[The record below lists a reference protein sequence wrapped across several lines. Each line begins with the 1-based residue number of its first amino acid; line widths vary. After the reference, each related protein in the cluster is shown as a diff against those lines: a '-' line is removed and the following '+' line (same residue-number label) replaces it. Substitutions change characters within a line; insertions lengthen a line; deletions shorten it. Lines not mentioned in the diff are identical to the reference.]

1 MTGQEL
7 ITWIK
12 ENNAENLECFVLDEC
27 CILNDLDR
35 FLCIEDNSKL
45 NEYLKEYGT
54 NENLDESKKSVIIG
68 II

>member
-27 CILNDLDR
+27 SILNDLNR

-45 NEYLKEYGT
+45 NECLKEYGT
-54 NENLDESKKSVIIG
+54 KNLDESKKSVIIG